1 MFPRTLRLTALL
13 PLAAFALAA
22 CTVGPD
28 YRGAPEI
35 APDAAKRAAFVRA
48 PAQGV
53 VATHA
58 PATGGKRSTIRN

>member
-28 YRGAPEI
+28 YVKPDTAVPDRFARAESEAGSI
-35 APDAAKRAAFVRA
+35 ALPRTLIVDLR
-48 PAQGV
+48 
-53 VATHA
+53 
-58 PATGGKRSTIRN
+58 